1 MAYRTRPNERFAWL
15 IDNDGTN
22 GERLGIIVY
31 RSSTETNN
39 KEGLYDTYDSD
50 NVTNGLRIR
59 YHAKYPSVS
68 SLSDDLSTSAYVDTG
83 LHPAIVDYVKFRL
96 EEDQGNLEKAQYF
109 YAKYEAGIKS
119 FPHRKSGHRSLSVP
133 RL

>member
-1 MAYRTRPNERFAWL
+1 MAYRTRPNDRFAWF
-15 IDNDGTN
+15 IDNNGTN
-22 GERLGIIVY
+22 GERIAIVVY

-39 KEGLYDTYDSD
+39 KAGMYDTYDSD
-50 NVTNGLRIR
+50 NVTDGLRIH

-68 SLSDDLSTSAYVDTG
+68 ALANDLSTSSYVDTG

-96 EEDQGNLEKAQYF
+96 EEDMGNLDKAQYF
-109 YAKYEAGIKS
+109 FAKYEAAIKS

-133 RL
+133 KL